1 LTKDKNENCRS
12 SVGANSRSPVQEFRI
27 NKKKETYFFLAI
39 KRDNKL
45 KNNTIV
51 SRIMAVVQTNLFT
64 SGSGLL

>member
-1 LTKDKNENCRS
+1 
-12 SVGANSRSPVQEFRI
+12 VGANGRSPVQEFRI
-27 NKKKETYFFLAI
+27 NKKEATYFFLAI

-51 SRIMAVVQTNLFT
+51 RRMMAVVQTNLFT